1 METQVKNLLKRLMQE
16 EAGQDVIEY
25 GLLTAGI
32 SVMAIPAVPTVTAW
46 VTAKWTD
53 IQTKLS

>member
-1 METQVKNLLKRLMQE
+1 MKALLNRLFHE

-32 SVMAIPAVPTVTAW
+32 SVMAIPAVPTVTTW
-46 VTAKWTD
+46 VSAKWGD

>member
-1 METQVKNLLKRLMQE
+1 MKKLLIKLVRDEQ
-16 EAGQDVIEY
+16 GQDVIEY

-32 SVMAIPAVPTVTAW
+32 SVVAIPAVPTVTTW
-46 VTAKWTD
+46 VSGKWTE